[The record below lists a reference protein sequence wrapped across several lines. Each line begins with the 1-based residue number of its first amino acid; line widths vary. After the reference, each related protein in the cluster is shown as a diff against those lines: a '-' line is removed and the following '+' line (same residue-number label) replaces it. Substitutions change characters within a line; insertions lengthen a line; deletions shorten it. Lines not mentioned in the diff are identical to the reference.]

1 MTNKRHIEIAR
12 QHLAGGNKE
21 AYIKLMT
28 AGIRAAMSER
38 TVNDFKKAMK
48 QDGFF
53 NLDTLTRIWG
63 VK

>member
-1 MTNKRHIEIAR
+1 MTNKRNIEIAR
-12 QHLAGGNKE
+12 QHLASGNKE

-48 QDGFF
+48 QDGLF
-53 NLDTLTRIWG
+53 NLDKLTRTWG
-63 VK
+63 VE

>member
-12 QHLAGGNKE
+12 QHLASGNKE
-21 AYIKLMT
+21 AYIKLMV

-38 TVNDFKKAMK
+38 TVNDFKQAMK
-48 QDGFF
+48 QDGMF
-53 NLDTLTRIWG
+53 NLNTLTQTWG